1 MGRNPKNP
9 KPQSGIPGL
18 IWRQRG
24 GGGSWVVCLNV
35 PIAMRGRVVSSTG
48 KPLTRLERSTGTD
61 SLSLA
66 KKLYADVMS
75 GLRAELEDRAGGG
88 LETPLASATRAIANR
103 YVTATSEQTISELD
117 AFRHESLMGLA

>member
-1 MGRNPKNP
+1 MGRPSLMP

-35 PIAMRGRVVSSTG
+35 PTSMRGRVVSSTG

-66 KKLYADVMS
+66 KKLYACLLYTS
-75 GLRAELEDRAGGG
+75 PSPRDR
-88 LETPLASATRAIANR
+88 TRSRMPSSA
-103 YVTATSEQTISELD
+103 
-117 AFRHESLMGLA
+117 